1 MVYSGSRIRSPPVPV
16 VLSVYQRGSLL
27 DGLAMYL
34 SCDTK
39 KFHDNESTHTYYII
53 FGRPS
58 IGGKRRHWT
67 LPLWTLR
74 QARPASAFVLT
85 SEQQHQLDLA
95 LDSITDIEM
104 KSDACIR
111 KLVEFGLSSWLQT
124 SLISTVIMFVWKY
137 CNVILFQISQIVLR
151 ISEFVMELQISV
163 SVWTY
168 NCRYVQLGPYLKIS
182 SNICRYLQKN

>member
-39 KFHDNESTHTYYII
+39 NFHDNESTHTYYII

-104 KSDACIR
+104 KCDACIR
-111 KLVEFGLSSWLQT
+111 KLVEFGLSS
-124 SLISTVIMFVWKY
+124 
-137 CNVILFQISQIVLR
+137 
-151 ISEFVMELQISV
+151 
-163 SVWTY
+163 
-168 NCRYVQLGPYLKIS
+168 
-182 SNICRYLQKN
+182 